1 MEEVM
6 EHIYNT
12 ENFQL
17 KNAAVCLGK
26 FDGIHKGHRL
36 LIDTIKDYKKKQLQ
50 TVVFTFALHPSNLF
64 SDTETEL
71 IDTMDEKIE
80 KLESMGVDTLISF
93 PFTEKTAAME
103 PEKFIKD
110 ILVEKVDAKVIVIG
124 KDFRFGNHRKGNV
137 ELLKKLA
144 PKYGYQVVDVE
155 KITIDGQIVS
165 STRIR
170 KEIKKGNM
178 EKVTELLEMPYTI
191 TGEVLHGQQLG
202 RTIGMPT
209 INQAVAPHKIIPPKG
224 VYVSKV
230 YLEEGVHGGITNLG
244 IKPTVSG
251 EKQIGVETYIFDFD
265 GNLYGKVLK
274 TELLC
279 FVRGEKKFPNLQ
291 SLKEQIYKDRK
302 YGEEYIA
309 QLRKNCL
316 KNKI

>member
-1 MEEVM
+1 MV
-6 EHIYNT
+6 T
-12 ENFQL
+12 WENL
-17 KNAAVCLGK
+17 
-26 FDGIHKGHRL
+26 
-36 LIDTIKDYKKKQLQ
+36 
-50 TVVFTFALHPSNLF
+50 
-64 SDTETEL
+64 
-71 IDTMDEKIE
+71 
-80 KLESMGVDTLISF
+80 DTLDAFKKLSALKGAVSVKEELSGDGASDRVSTYSV
-93 PFTEKTAAME
+93 PMASGLVYNYAA
-103 PEKFIKD
+103 KQ
-110 ILVEKVDAKVIVIG
+110 VDAKVIVIG